1 MTRSFMEQ
9 DVKRIKSRDFAL
21 RIIKLYRFLVD
32 KKAFEIGKQI
42 LRCGTSIGANVA
54 EAECSESD
62 SDFVHKL
69 TIALKEANETEFW
82 LDLLWRSD
90 MISTQQYESLNEDC
104 VELIKILKSIINS
117 MKQKKKKP

>member
-32 KKAFEIGKQI
+32 KKAFEIDKQI

-62 SDFVHKL
+62 SDFVHLFSSMGHPSHLRQCFL
-69 TIALKEANETEFW
+69 T
-82 LDLLWRSD
+82 
-90 MISTQQYESLNEDC
+90 
-104 VELIKILKSIINS
+104 KS
-117 MKQKKKKP
+117 